1 MAERPGIGVLVS
13 HVVRD
18 AKALL
23 AAQVSL
29 TKAEVRHVGQEVA
42 VVSIAGLLA
51 VAGVSMAMLFG
62 LIALAFGLAELGMPA
77 WAGFLSV
84 TGLLLLTAVIAGVVA
99 KVRSGKI
106 TGLSVAQSEWQETT
120 DAVSHAMGVPPA
132 HDAGGSG
139 PASNGTNRPHAHR

>member
-29 TKAEVRHVGQEVA
+29 TKAEVRHAGQEVA
-42 VVSIAGLLA
+42 VVSIAGLIA
-51 VAGVSMAMLFG
+51 VAGVSMAMMFG
-62 LIALAFGLAELGMPA
+62 LIALAFGLMELGMPV
-77 WAGFLSV
+77 WAGFLCV
-84 TGLLLLTAVIAGVVA
+84 MGLLLLTAVIAGIVA

-106 TGLSVAQSEWQETT
+106 TGLSVAQAEWQETT

-132 HDAGGSG
+132 HDASGSG
-139 PASNGTNRPHAHR
+139 LAGRGTN

>member
-29 TKAEVRHVGQEVA
+29 MKAEVRHAGQEVA
-42 VVSIAGLLA
+42 VVSMAGLIA

-62 LIALAFGLAELGMPA
+62 LIALAFGLAELGMPV
-77 WAGFLSV
+77 WAGFLCV
-84 TGLLLLTAVIAGVVA
+84 MGLLLLMAVIAGVVA
-99 KVRSGKI
+99 KVRSGRI
-106 TGLSVAQSEWQETT
+106 TGLSAAQAEWQETT
-120 DAVSHAMGVPPA
+120 NAVSHAMGVPPA
-132 HDAGGSG
+132 PGTSGSG
-139 PASNGTNRPHAHR
+139 PAGRGTN

>member
-29 TKAEVRHVGQEVA
+29 TKAEVRHAGQEVA
-42 VVSIAGLLA
+42 VVSIAGLIA

-62 LIALAFGLAELGMPA
+62 LIALAFGLAELGMSCGQDSCA
-77 WAGFLSV
+77 
-84 TGLLLLTAVIAGVVA
+84 
-99 KVRSGKI
+99 
-106 TGLSVAQSEWQETT
+106 
-120 DAVSHAMGVPPA
+120 
-132 HDAGGSG
+132 
-139 PASNGTNRPHAHR
+139 

>member
-29 TKAEVRHVGQEVA
+29 TKAEVRHAGQEVA
-42 VVSIAGLLA
+42 VVSIAGLIA

-62 LIALAFGLAELGMPA
+62 LIALAFGLAELGMSV
-77 WAGFLSV
+77 WAGFLCV
-84 TGLLLLTAVIAGVVA
+84 MGLLLL
-99 KVRSGKI
+99 
-106 TGLSVAQSEWQETT
+106 LSLI
-120 DAVSHAMGVPPA
+120 HI
-132 HDAGGSG
+132 
-139 PASNGTNRPHAHR
+139 

>member
-18 AKALL
+18 AKALF

-29 TKAEVRHVGQEVA
+29 TKAEVRHAGQEVA
-42 VVSIAGLLA
+42 VVSIAGLIA
-51 VAGVSMAMLFG
+51 VAGVSMAMMFG
-62 LIALAFGLAELGMPA
+62 LIALAFGLMELGMPV
-77 WAGFLSV
+77 WAGFLCV
-84 TGLLLLTAVIAGVVA
+84 MGLLLLTAVFAGIVA

-106 TGLSVAQSEWQETT
+106 TGLSVAQAEWQETT

-132 HDAGGSG
+132 HDASGSG
-139 PASNGTNRPHAHR
+139 LAGRGTK